1 MCNLIALD
9 ITSLLIVPT
18 TIYEF
23 IPFLLRTAIALTQIL
38 FVWLA
43 ILFPSEFSASGGVR
57 THDNSIKSRVLYQ
70 LSYGR
75 KAVKWFG
82 FTNIPLHKFSIL
94 YLLTIKYSTT

>member
-43 ILFPSEFSASGGVR
+43 ILFSSEF
-57 THDNSIKSRVLYQ
+57 KRVAGFEPVPTAWKAAMLAITPYPQ
-70 LSYGR
+70 
-75 KAVKWFG
+75 AVKWFG
-82 FTNIPLHKFSIL
+82 FTNIPLHKFSIFD
-94 YLLTIKYSTT
+94 LLTIKYSTT